1 VLRIGTAA
9 AIVAALAATA
19 FAGVA
24 EADTTIAHIVR
35 PSLVN
40 ALNGTVVWSAY
51 DNTDK
56 LYRLTAFRGGR
67 VTTLPVP
74 PSDSVFDADLGV
86 DAAGKLTVVY
96 SRCTQ
101 PREKLPFIMAPAT
114 ADCDLYRYRF
124 GDPGE
129 QKLTAFSR
137 VGISEFLPSIWGNR
151 IAFAR
156 TSTNASGGNC
166 VTAVWLGDI
175 ASGRQR
181 RLATG
186 TLGNYKSAS
195 PCHLRTTPTS
205 IDVRARVIAFAWYFA
220 PYGCDD
226 GSQLWLIRLPKK
238 PKLIESRCS
247 GYRFT
252 PVSLTRSRL
261 FEMSFG
267 SPTNRSVGYF
277 HPNLRRFDLRSHR
290 YYEALQPD
298 GDSFAVSDGATIY
311 ALRRSTSGAGNY
323 DVVSRPLRGFKRS
336 RRDRG

>member
-1 VLRIGTAA
+1 VRRIGTAA
-9 AIVAALAATA
+9 AIIAALAATA

-35 PSLVN
+35 PSLVT

-51 DNTDK
+51 DSADQRYH
-56 LYRLTAFRGGR
+56 LMAFRSGQA
-67 VTTLPVP
+67 TALPVP
-74 PSDSVFDADLGV
+74 SADSVFDADLGI
-86 DAAGKLTVVY
+86 DAAGKLIVSY
-96 SRCTQ
+96 SRCRQ

-137 VGISEFLPSIWGNR
+137 AGTSEFLPSIWGNR

-156 TSTNASGGNC
+156 TKTGAGGRSC

-175 ASGRQR
+175 ATGRQR

-186 TLGNYKSAS
+186 NLGNYKSAS

-205 IDVRARVIAFAWYFA
+205 IDVRGRDIAFAWYFA

-238 PKLIESRCS
+238 PKLIESRCN

-252 PVSLTRSRL
+252 PVSLTRTRL
-261 FEMSFG
+261 FDMSFG
-267 SPTNRSVGYF
+267 SPIDRGVGYF
-277 HPNLRRFDLRSHR
+277 RPNLRRYDLRSRR

-298 GDSFAVSDGATIY
+298 TDSFAVSDGPAIY
-311 ALRRSTSGAGNY
+311 TLRRSAGGSY
-323 DVVSRPLRGFKRS
+323 DVVARPLGGFKRS
-336 RRDRG
+336 RRDSG

>member
-1 VLRIGTAA
+1 MAV
-9 AIVAALAATA
+9 AIAAALAATA
-19 FAGVA
+19 FTGVA

-51 DNTDK
+51 DNGDQAYH
-56 LYRLTAFRGGR
+56 LMSLSSGQVTA
-67 VTTLPVP
+67 LPVP
-74 PSDSVFDADLGV
+74 PADSVFDADLGI
-86 DAAGKLTVVY
+86 DAAGKLIVAY
-96 SRCTQ
+96 SRCGQ

-129 QKLTAFSR
+129 QKLAAFSR
-137 VGISEFLPSIWGNR
+137 AGTSEFLPSIWGNR

-156 TSTNASGGNC
+156 TKTGAGGSSC

-175 ASGRQR
+175 ATGKQR

-186 TLGNYKSAS
+186 SLGNYKSAS

-205 IDVRARVIAFAWYFA
+205 IDVRARVIAFSWYFA

-226 GSQLWLIRLPKK
+226 GSQLWMVRLPKK
-238 PKLIESRCS
+238 PKLIESRCN

-252 PVSLTRSRL
+252 PVSLTRTRL

-267 SPTNRSVGYF
+267 SPISPRVGYF
-277 HPNLRRFDLRSHR
+277 RPNLRRYDLRSRR
-290 YYEALQPD
+290 YDEALQPD
-298 GDSFAVSDGATIY
+298 TDSFAVSDGLRIY
-311 ALRRSTSGAGNY
+311 SLRRSAAGSY
-323 DVVSRPLRGFKRS
+323 DVVAHPLGGFRRS